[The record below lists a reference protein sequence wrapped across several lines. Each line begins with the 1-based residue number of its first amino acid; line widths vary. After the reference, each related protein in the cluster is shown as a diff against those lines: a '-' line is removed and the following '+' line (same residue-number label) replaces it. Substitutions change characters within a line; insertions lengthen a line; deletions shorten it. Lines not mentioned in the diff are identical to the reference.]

1 MIPAEY
7 LAGLGAILFCIG
19 LVGVFTRA
27 NAIIVLMCVEIMLNA
42 VNLNFV
48 AGALHH
54 GDVTGW
60 VFTAIAIAIVGNC
73 KVVAQRVAVHG
84 LGRDAIRS
92 RRKIPAYRVHP
103 DIPE

>member
-7 LAGLGAILFCIG
+7 LVGLGAILFCIG
-19 LVGVFTRA
+19 LVGVFTRG

-60 VFTAIAIAIVGNC
+60 VYTAIAIGIA
-73 KVVAQRVAVHG
+73 AAEVAVGLAIFLALYGEHG
-84 LGRDAIRS
+84 SISLD
-92 RRKIPAYRVHP
+92 
-103 DIPE
+103 DITELKH

>member
-1 MIPAEY
+1 MIDPSWI
-7 LAGLGAILFCIG
+7 AGLGAFLFCIG
-19 LVGVFTRA
+19 LAGTFTRK

-60 VFTAIAIAIVGNC
+60 VFTAIAIAI
-73 KVVAQRVAVHG
+73 AAAEVAVG
-84 LGRDAIRS
+84 LAIFLALYGEHES
-92 RRKIPAYRVHP
+92 ISLD
-103 DIPE
+103 DITNLKH

>member
-60 VFTAIAIAIVGNC
+60 VFTAIAIGIA
-73 KVVAQRVAVHG
+73 AAEVAVG
-84 LGRDAIRS
+84 LAIFLS
-92 RRKIPAYRVHP
+92 LYGEHESISLD
-103 DIPE
+103 DITTLKH

>member
-19 LVGVFTRA
+19 LEGVFTRA

-60 VFTAIAIAIVGNC
+60 VFTAIAIGIA
-73 KVVAQRVAVHG
+73 AAEVAVG
-84 LGRDAIRS
+84 LASFLSLYGELESISLD
-92 RRKIPAYRVHP
+92 
-103 DIPE
+103 DITTLKH

>member
-7 LAGLGAILFCIG
+7 LAGLGAILFCIW

-48 AGALHH
+48 AAAAHH
-54 GDVTGW
+54 GDATGW
-60 VFTAIAIAIVGNC
+60 MYAAFAIAIAAC
-73 KVVAQRVAVHG
+73 EVAIG
-84 LGRDAIRS
+84 LAIFLALYS
-92 RRKIPAYRVHP
+92 KHDTISL
-103 DIPE
+103 DEIDLLSN

>member
-19 LVGVFTRA
+19 LIGVFTRA

-60 VFTAIAIAIVGNC
+60 VFTAIAIAI
-73 KVVAQRVAVHG
+73 AAAEVAVG
-84 LGRDAIRS
+84 LAIFLALYGEHES
-92 RRKIPAYRVHP
+92 ISLD
-103 DIPE
+103 DITNLKH

>member
-19 LVGVFTRA
+19 LIGVFTRA

-42 VNLNFV
+42 VNLNFI
-48 AGALHH
+48 AGALHY

-60 VFTAIAIAIVGNC
+60 VFATIAIAIA
-73 KVVAQRVAVHG
+73 AAEVAVG
-84 LGRDAIRS
+84 LAIFLALFGE
-92 RRKIPAYRVHP
+92 RKTIVLDEIMRLKH
-103 DIPE
+103 

>member
-60 VFTAIAIAIVGNC
+60 VFTAIAIAI
-73 KVVAQRVAVHG
+73 AADEVAVG
-84 LGRDAIRS
+84 LAIFLALYGEHES
-92 RRKIPAYRVHP
+92 ISLD
-103 DIPE
+103 DITTLKH

>member
-60 VFTAIAIAIVGNC
+60 VFTAIAIAI
-73 KVVAQRVAVHG
+73 AAAEVAVG
-84 LGRDAIRS
+84 LAIFLALYGEHES
-92 RRKIPAYRVHP
+92 ISLD
-103 DIPE
+103 DITTLKH

>member
-60 VFTAIAIAIVGNC
+60 VFTAIAIAI
-73 KVVAQRVAVHG
+73 AAAEVAVG
-84 LGRDAIRS
+84 LAIFLALYGEHES
-92 RRKIPAYRVHP
+92 ISLDDITTRKH
-103 DIPE
+103 

>member
-60 VFTAIAIAIVGNC
+60 VFTAIAIAI
-73 KVVAQRVAVHG
+73 AAAEVAVG
-84 LGRDAIRS
+84 LAIFHALYLS
-92 RRKIPAYRVHP
+92 LIH
-103 DIPE
+103 I

>member
-19 LVGVFTRA
+19 LIGVFTRA

-60 VFTAIAIAIVGNC
+60 VFTAIAIGIA
-73 KVVAQRVAVHG
+73 AAEVAVG
-84 LGRDAIRS
+84 LAIFLALYGEHES
-92 RRKIPAYRVHP
+92 ISLD
-103 DIPE
+103 DITTLKH

>member
-60 VFTAIAIAIVGNC
+60 VFTAIAIAIAAAEGAVG
-73 KVVAQRVAVHG
+73 
-84 LGRDAIRS
+84 LAIFLALYGEHES
-92 RRKIPAYRVHP
+92 ISLD
-103 DIPE
+103 DITTLKH

>member
-60 VFTAIAIAIVGNC
+60 VFTAIAIGIA
-73 KVVAQRVAVHG
+73 AAEVAVG
-84 LGRDAIRS
+84 LAIFLALYGEHES
-92 RRKIPAYRVHP
+92 ISLD
-103 DIPE
+103 DIATLKH

>member
-60 VFTAIAIAIVGNC
+60 VFTAIAIGIA
-73 KVVAQRVAVHG
+73 AAEVAVG
-84 LGRDAIRS
+84 LAIFLALYGEHEAIS
-92 RRKIPAYRVHP
+92 LD
-103 DIPE
+103 DITNLKH

>member
-60 VFTAIAIAIVGNC
+60 VFTAIAIAI
-73 KVVAQRVAVHG
+73 AAAEVAVG
-84 LGRDAIRS
+84 LAIFLARYGEHES
-92 RRKIPAYRVHP
+92 ISLD
-103 DIPE
+103 DITTLKH

>member
-19 LVGVFTRA
+19 LIGVFTRA

-60 VFTAIAIAIVGNC
+60 VFAAIAIAI
-73 KVVAQRVAVHG
+73 AAAEVAVG
-84 LGRDAIRS
+84 LAIFLALFGE
-92 RRKIPAYRVHP
+92 RKTIVLDEIMRLKH
-103 DIPE
+103 